1 MLQWATYQ
9 DASDQTSLSRIW
21 GGIHPPI
28 DDIKGRIIG
37 DKIGKQTFTLAK
49 QYFSGTLSLQDI
61 SIDKNYY
68 IMPSEY
74 FINKTASNAN
84 LIMPQK
90 LEGEDIFTYIKRAKK
105 LVKTNDQLPS
115 SITGKTVE
123 TLDLSDLNIVP
134 TFGD

>member
-1 MLQWATYQ
+1 MNDIITAYKEPVTQANLNTLKQKI
-9 DASDQTSLSRIW
+9 S
-21 GGIHPPI
+21 GI
-28 DDIKGRIIG
+28 
-37 DKIGKQTFTLAK
+37 QA
-49 QYFSGTLSLQDI
+49 DI